1 MGLDHAYNYR
11 WSYLPGF
18 FWGRMQMR
26 IMRLRFSKRSKHTFA
41 GARRG
46 IGSWLVQT
54 RALQH
59 ARSSATPKATIR
71 HSTHARIRNSN
82 RNTHTG
88 VRVSEPI
95 LRPLDVVLQR
105 CSRRSRHS
113 HSCGEGHSFFLSH
126 DSSKPTKISNA
137 HCHPERPTLAETSKS
152 QICCWVSRNSHTKW
166 TQLPSS
172 SSAMNYDSQKNP
184 KIVSTLH
191 RMANPCRNF
200 EMENL
205 LLGFTKFSDKLNQ
218 THKLVS
224 YKFISLE
231 VDSQLR

>member
-1 MGLDHAYNYR
+1 MGLRPWFIITGEAIFLDFLGGKNANAWHET
-11 WSYLPGF
+11 G
-18 FWGRMQMR
+18 
-26 IMRLRFSKRSKHTFA
+26 ISKKSKHTFA
-41 GARRG
+41 GARCG
-46 IGSWLVQT
+46 IGSRLVQT

-71 HSTHARIRNSN
+71 HSTHARIRSSN

-126 DSSKPTKISNA
+126 DSSKPTKISDA
-137 HCHPERPTLAETSKS
+137 HCHPEWPTLAETSKS

-166 TQLPSS
+166 TQLSSS
-172 SSAMNYDSQKNP
+172 SSAMNYDSQKKP
-184 KIVSTLH
+184 KIVSNLHSHPEWLTL
-191 RMANPCRNF
+191 AETSKWKICCWVSQNF
-200 EMENL
+200 QINWNKPTSSSATNL
-205 LLGFTKFSDKLNQ
+205 FL
-218 THKLVS
+218 
-224 YKFISLE
+224 
-231 VDSQLR
+231 